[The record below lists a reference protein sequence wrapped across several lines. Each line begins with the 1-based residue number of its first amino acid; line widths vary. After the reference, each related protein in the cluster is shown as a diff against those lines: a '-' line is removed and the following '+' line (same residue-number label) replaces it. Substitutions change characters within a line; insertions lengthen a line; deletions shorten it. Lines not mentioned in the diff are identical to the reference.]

1 MSSNRYPTDLSDAEW
16 SLLEPH
22 LPVPKPRGRPHVHSP
37 REILRIGKEG
47 LGRIDRNSRVAGL
60 LSSLPQQ
67 PPGGPLPSATQKIN
81 LHEAGREFEP
91 KAAAPTPGSA
101 DLCFWTQTQLDGV
114 IEHLQEAEIV
124 VEQGPV
130 RRTGAR
136 GPIISVY
143 IREPDGNLI
152 EISNYQQEP

>member
-1 MSSNRYPTDLSDAEW
+1 MQ
-16 SLLEPH
+16 
-22 LPVPKPRGRPHVHSP
+22 
-37 REILRIGKEG
+37 IEG
-47 LGRIDRNSRVAGL
+47 LDHLVLTVTNIDDTCDFYERVLGMEHVVFGEGRHALIFG
-60 LSSLPQQ
+60 
-67 PPGGPLPSATQKIN
+67 TQKIN

-91 KAAAPTPGSA
+91 RAAAPTPGSA
-101 DLCFWTQTQLDGV
+101 DLCFWTQTQLDEV

-143 IREPDGNLI
+143 LRDPDGNLI